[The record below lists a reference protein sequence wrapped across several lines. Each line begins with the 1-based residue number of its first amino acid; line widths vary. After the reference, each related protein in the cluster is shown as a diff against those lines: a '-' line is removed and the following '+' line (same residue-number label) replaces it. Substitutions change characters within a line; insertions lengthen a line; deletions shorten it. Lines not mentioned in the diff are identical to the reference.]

1 MLGKMVRKSLLKNV
15 LINVWTLATLTMC
28 AAMVAMF
35 TTIYVDVGRKMS
47 HSLRRLGANAVVH
60 WEEESPKS
68 MRKTGVTRD
77 IPNWP
82 VVDKLANAVGA
93 DVLMLRVH
101 VGTVTDKPLVVVSTD
116 PATLVLMTPYWAV
129 SGKRATAPGECL
141 VGKRLA
147 SSLNIKTGTV
157 VTVQWTTP
165 QMTSDLQVVGIF
177 ESGDEDEDRIFTSSL
192 SSTEQPS
199 LTYALL
205 SVPGGEQG
213 IRLLDEQ
220 LRATG
225 SGVTVK
231 PLRHI
236 LHGERTVLQKITL
249 LSSLTTIVVL
259 VLSSL
264 GVSAATLARIV
275 ERRRELALLQALGA
289 VRRSV
294 VFFLLYESTVMG
306 AVAAVAGFV
315 LGTILAQAVVQHVF
329 RVSITPHLVAFL
341 AALAATLGVTL
352 LAGGVVSRRAL
363 HIGPAIALRGE

>member
-1 MLGKMVRKSLLKNV
+1 MLGKMVRKSLLKSV
-15 LINVWTLATLTMC
+15 PINVWTLATLTMC

-35 TTIYVDVGRKMS
+35 TTIYVDVERKIS

-68 MRKTGVTRD
+68 MRKTAITRD

-177 ESGDEDEDRIFTSSL
+177 ESGDEDEDRIFTNSL
-192 SSTEQPS
+192 SSTAQPS

-264 GVSAATLARIV
+264 GVSAATLPRIV

-341 AALAATLGVTL
+341 AALAATLGVAL

-363 HIGPAIALRGE
+363 HIEPAIALGGE